1 MVRLPNPGGDADNW
15 GTLLNT
21 FLLVGHNS
29 DGSLKTTGLEQTAHK
44 GQANG
49 YAPLNNSTLVDDVY
63 LPTYGRGDY
72 LGLLAYQQ
80 TITTASPSV
89 FGLPFDTVTAQR
101 NVSIVWNSETTPQ
114 FASFAT
120 DGVYAISLTVY
131 WGDSS
136 AIASSRQSTIWLDC
150 GFRTTDQRMSDNG
163 TATVQS
169 LSFTVTAQ
177 AGQNIQVNLDHNADI
192 DLTPEVFL
200 LVTKVSNLD
209 PEVVI

>member
-21 FLLVGHNS
+21 FLLVGHNT

-49 YAPLNNSTLVDDVY
+49 YAPLNSSTLVDDVY

-72 LGLLAYQQ
+72 LGIEAYQQ
-80 TITTASPSV
+80 TLTTASPSV
-89 FGLPFDTVTAQR
+89 FGLPFDTTLTQR
-101 NVSIVWNSETTPQ
+101 NATIVWNSESTPQ
-114 FASFAT
+114 YASITT
-120 DGVYAISLTVY
+120 DGVYAVSLTV
-131 WGDSS
+131 WWNDD
-136 AIASSRQSTIWLDC
+136 AAMPTMRNASIWATC
-150 GFRTTDQRMSDNG
+150 GFQTIDQRVSTTG
-163 TATVQS
+163 VQTIQS
-169 LSFTVTAQ
+169 LSFTVMLQ
-177 AGQNIQVNLDHNADI
+177 AGQHVQANLNHAADI
-192 DLTPEVFL
+192 DLTPQVWM

>member
-1 MVRLPNPGGDADNW
+1 MARLPNPGGDSDNW
-15 GTLLNT
+15 GSLLNT
-21 FLLVGHNS
+21 FLLVSHNN
-29 DGSLKTTGLEQTAHK
+29 DGSLKTTGLEQTANK

-49 YAPLNNSTLVDDVY
+49 YTPLNSGTLVDDVY

-80 TITTASPSV
+80 TITSASPSV
-89 FGLPFDTVTAQR
+89 FGLPFDTTTAQR
-101 NVSIVWNSETTPQ
+101 NASIQWNSETTPQ
-114 FASFAT
+114 YASIAT

-131 WGDSS
+131 WNDSS
-136 AIASSRQSTIWLDC
+136 AIASSRQAEIWLSC
-150 GFRTTDQRMSDNG
+150 GFRTTDQRMSTNG
-163 TATVQS
+163 VGTTQS

-177 AGQNIQVNLDHNADI
+177 AGQHIQVNLDPAADI
-192 DLTPEVFL
+192 DLTPEVWL